1 VQHEALREL
10 HDEFDI
16 DHSTL
21 QIDHQEAPLPCAL
34 ALDGVV

>member
-10 HDEFDI
+10 HDKFDI

-21 QIDHQEAPLPCAL
+21 QMDHQEAPLPCAL